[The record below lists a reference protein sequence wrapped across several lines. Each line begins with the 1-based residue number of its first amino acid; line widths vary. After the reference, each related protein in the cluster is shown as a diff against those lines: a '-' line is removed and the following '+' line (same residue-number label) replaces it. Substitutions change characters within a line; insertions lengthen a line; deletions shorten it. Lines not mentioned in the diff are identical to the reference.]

1 MCPAAL
7 SLYVGLI
14 EKQWTFP
21 KVMKNRDKHQ
31 TAPSPN
37 WSQHSQV
44 GGPKLALFGEQ
55 RLQWTPQASCPNPG
69 AFQGKRSVSW
79 LSFLR
84 YDRTYLKFLL
94 APQTFLGGK
103 KVEDCMSR
111 LQCYLYTRSG
121 LSPCKYFSELFIP
134 RMLETRTQCIFV
146 TLFFSKQNQCWSSY
160 LTLRLIYTL
169 VKDLVETGYIIL
181 Q

>member
-1 MCPAAL
+1 MSCYSFFICRLDWKA
-7 SLYVGLI
+7 VN
-14 EKQWTFP
+14 FP
-21 KVMKNRDKHQ
+21 KSYEEQRQ
-31 TAPSPN
+31 TPSCPII
-37 WSQHSQV
+37 
-44 GGPKLALFGEQ
+44 KLKPAQPCRRPQAAALFGEQ

-94 APQTFLGGK
+94 APQTFFGGK

-111 LQCYLYTRSG
+111 LQCYLYTWSG
-121 LSPCKYFSELFIP
+121 LSQCKYFSKLFIP

-146 TLFFSKQNQCWSSY
+146 TLFFSKQNRCWSSY
-160 LTLRLIYTL
+160 LTLRLIY
-169 VKDLVETGYIIL
+169 IH
-181 Q
+181 